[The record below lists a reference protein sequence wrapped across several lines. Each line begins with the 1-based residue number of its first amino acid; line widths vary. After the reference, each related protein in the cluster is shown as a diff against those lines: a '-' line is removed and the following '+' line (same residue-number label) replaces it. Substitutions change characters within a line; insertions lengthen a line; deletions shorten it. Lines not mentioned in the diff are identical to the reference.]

1 MKILVTG
8 ATGFVGSHI
17 AERLAADGHDVR
29 VLLRATSSR
38 RFLEG
43 VPFEAVEGD
52 LTDAA
57 SLGPAARGV
66 DAVIHAAGLVK
77 ARSTREFQAV
87 NAQGTGNLLTAV
99 EQEAPGLTRF
109 VYVSSI
115 AAHGTSP
122 GGVPRPL
129 DAAPAPVSVY
139 GRAKAEGEALVRRSP
154 LADRAV
160 MLRLP
165 AVYGPRDFE
174 LLTFFRLAKL
184 RLAPLLHGGRN
195 TLSIIYVEDAAQAA
209 ADLATSSAAVGG
221 KAYTADDGG
230 RYTWRELVAH
240 VEAAI
245 GRRAL
250 VLPVPLWSYWL
261 AGLASEGFGALTRKA
276 TPLSRDRVVILRQQY
291 WICSNEAIEADVG
304 WKPQVAFEEGARRAT
319 AWYREQRLL

>member
-77 ARSTREFQAV
+77 ARSVREFQAV
-87 NAQGTGNLLTAV
+87 NAQGTGNLLAAV
-99 EQEAPGLTRF
+99 EREAPGLTRF

-115 AAHGTSP
+115 AAHGPSP
-122 GGVPRPL
+122 GGAPRPL

-165 AVYGPRDFE
+165 GVYGPRDFE
-174 LLTFFRLAKL
+174 FLTFFRLAKL

-195 TLSIIYVEDAAQAA
+195 TVSIIYVEDAAQAA
-209 ADLATSSAAVGG
+209 AASP
-221 KAYTADDGG
+221 
-230 RYTWRELVAH
+230 
-240 VEAAI
+240 
-245 GRRAL
+245 RRA
-250 VLPVPLWSYWL
+250 PRWAARPTPPTT
-261 AGLASEGFGALTRKA
+261 AGGTRGANSWPTSRRRLDEGRWCCLCPCGPTGWRAS
-276 TPLSRDRVVILRQQY
+276 PQRV
-291 WICSNEAIEADVG
+291 SA
-304 WKPQVAFEEGARRAT
+304 P
-319 AWYREQRLL
+319 